1 MLTKNIS
8 SGNIHFPGVE
18 FRSTPLKEELAK
30 TKVSCRACTNNET
43 KVFATIY
50 LDTKKI

>member
-18 FRSTPLKEELAK
+18 FRSTPLKEELAIIGQLK
-30 TKVSCRACTNNET
+30 WKKS
-43 KVFATIY
+43 
-50 LDTKKI
+50 DTKWKILPTL